1 MLTNLKLIRNVGSF
15 DSYQEA
21 PNTAFSQ
28 LTLIFAENGRGKT
41 TLGAILRSL
50 STGESHWIEG
60 RCRLGSQS
68 RPHIVIEGANPPRT
82 FVYQNGTWT
91 VGHQALIIFD
101 DQFVDDNVY
110 SGLAVGPGHRQN
122 LHEVIL
128 GRQGVLLAR
137 QVDELAQE
145 IADWNKTLREKE
157 SDIPAN
163 QRQGLDVDTF
173 CDLAVV
179 ADIDKK
185 TEDQAKRVDALK
197 RADAVTST
205 RFFSRVA
212 LPSFDVAAL
221 ETLLGKQL
229 ADLDKEAVA
238 QVKAQFDALG
248 KDGEAWAAQGSR
260 YLASSSE
267 TDKCPYCGQDTKGI
281 ELVDAYRSYF
291 GQSYRDHLKSIS
303 DAITEHGTSFGG
315 DTLAVAQQAI
325 AQLDKRFTFWSPL
338 VELPKLQVS
347 DSALAT
353 AWTEARDAVAK
364 LLKLKQASPLE
375 PLSLDADIKKRIE
388 KYKLVSDSI
397 EAQSESLVARND
409 AITEIKTATA
419 SGDVALE
426 TRELDKFK
434 ATKARHTDAMTAKC
448 KAYSETKAAK
458 AEAERRKQEARD
470 ALDTYRRQVFPSY
483 CTEINRYLKKFGASF
498 TVEGVKPQD
507 QAGRPSTAYHIQ
519 ILEEKVPLQ
528 AKQDGEP
535 CFKNTLSAGDR
546 NTLALAFFF
555 ASLVAV
561 PNLADTVVV
570 IDDPVSSFDEGRAMT
585 TTQEVRKLAAKTKQ
599 TIILSH
605 VKSFLCRLHKHCR
618 QDATTALELKREG
631 DCKSCLVPWEPS
643 EDQFTE
649 YDHNHKSLREF
660 KAGTEPDI
668 RRVAKN
674 LRPVVEGYLRVAY
687 PEHCPPGTL
696 LKQFWQR
703 VQTQAQAGN
712 PILDADRMTELDDI
726 REYANRFHH
735 DTNEAWETEVPGD
748 AELLGYVNRVLE
760 LISH

>member
-15 DSYQEA
+15 DAYQES
-21 PNTAFSQ
+21 PNTAFAR
-28 LTLIFAENGRGKT
+28 LTLVFAENGRGKT

-50 STGESHWIEG
+50 STGEAHWIEG
-60 RCRLGSQS
+60 RCRLGSQN
-68 RPHIVIEGANPPRT
+68 RPHIVIEGAEPQRT
-82 FVYQNGTWT
+82 FVYQNGNWST
-91 VGHQALIIFD
+91 GHQSLLIFD

-122 LHEVIL
+122 LHEVII
-128 GRQGVLLAR
+128 GRQGVILAR
-137 QVDELAQE
+137 RVDELAEE
-145 IADWNKTLREKE
+145 ITGLNKTLREKE
-157 SDIPAN
+157 ADIPAD
-163 QRQGLDVDTF
+163 QRHGLDVDSF
-173 CDLAVV
+173 CELAIV
-179 ADIDKK
+179 ANIDKQI
-185 TEDQAKRVDALK
+185 EDQGKRVDALK
-197 RADAVTST
+197 RADAVTNT

-212 LPSFDVAAL
+212 LPSFDVATL
-221 ETLLGKQL
+221 EALLGTQL
-229 ADLDKEAVA
+229 SDLDKAAVA

-248 KDGEAWAAQGSR
+248 QDGESWTAQGSR

-267 TDKCPYCGQDTKGI
+267 TDKCPYCGQDTKGV
-281 ELVDAYRSYF
+281 ELVDAYRAYF
-291 GQSYRDHLKSIS
+291 GESYRDLLKNIGT
-303 DAITEHGTSFGG
+303 AIADHTKTFGG
-315 DTLAVAQQAI
+315 DSLAAAQRSI
-325 AQLDKRFTFWSPL
+325 AQEDKRFTFWSTL
-338 VELPKLQVS
+338 VDLPKFQTNDAELT
-347 DSALAT
+347 A

-364 LLKLKQASPLE
+364 LLASKQASPLE
-375 PLSLDADIKKRIE
+375 PLALDVDAKKKIERYESVSGSLQSA
-388 KYKLVSDSI
+388 S
-397 EAQSESLVARND
+397 EALVARND
-409 AITEIKTATA
+409 AITEMKTATA
-419 SGDVALE
+419 GGDVALE
-426 TRELDKFK
+426 SRELDKLK
-434 ATKARHTDAMTAKC
+434 ASKARHADSMTAKC
-448 KAYSETKAAK
+448 KAYSDAKAAK
-458 AEAERRKQEARD
+458 AEAERKKQEARE
-470 ALDTYRRQVFPSY
+470 ALDTYRRQAFPSY

-555 ASLVAV
+555 ASLVAI
-561 PNLADTVVV
+561 PNLEDTVVV

-618 QDATTALELKREG
+618 PETTVTLELKRDGE
-631 DCKSCLVPWEPS
+631 CKSSLVPWEAC

-660 KAGTEPDI
+660 KAGTETDI

-703 VQTQAQAGN
+703 LQAQAQAGN
-712 PILDADRMTELDDI
+712 SIIDADRITELDDI

-735 DTNEAWETEVPGD
+735 DTNEAWENEVPGD

-760 LISH
+760 FISH